1 MKDIIKHIFFGT
13 PSRLKRSIVLGKK
26 FLSRLFTHLDP
37 KLKEQ
42 LILVLF
48 LVLLL
53 IPGEIIY
60 KSVVTKSYQFND
72 TEANTSRNADKV
84 YPQYVEDISH
94 SALYYFSQSAMASDN
109 DLSEIELSP
118 IVTENSNFV
127 VYDGGFLD
135 NSVSTSGTASDY
147 KLTRNQIMSYTV
159 QDGDTPG
166 KIASEFGIS
175 TNTIIWANNLKN
187 GNLIKP
193 GQDLVI
199 LPVSGVQYT
208 VKSGDT
214 LSKVASTY
222 KVDAEKIKEFNNLP
236 GDALAKGDV
245 LIIPDGKMTTVASA
259 AKSGA
264 TTTASNNKGT
274 EITNADMANAKG
286 YFIFPTT
293 GLNWGVLH
301 PYNAVDIANH
311 CGTPVYAAADG
322 IVTVITNDNGWNSGY
337 GNHIRIQHPNGSL
350 TLYAHLSVVNVKV
363 GQSVTQGQ
371 VIGAIGNTGNVTGP
385 TGCHLHFEV
394 RGMVNPFAK

>member
-1 MKDIIKHIFFGT
+1 MKDILKNIFSGIYFATKRGILFVKNLLLQLLIKCN
-13 PSRLKRSIVLGKK
+13 
-26 FLSRLFTHLDP
+26 P

-42 LILVLF
+42 LLLVLF
-48 LVLLL
+48 LVGLL

-72 TEANTSRNADKV
+72 TEANTSRNSTKA
-84 YPQYVEDISH
+84 YPQYVEDINH
-94 SALYYFSQSAMASDN
+94 SALYYFSQSAMASDA
-109 DLSEIELSP
+109 EL
-118 IVTENSNFV
+118 TEMATNTSGEQNSNFI

-135 NSVSTSGTASDY
+135 NSIASADNTSSS
-147 KLTRNQIMSYTV
+147 KLNRRSVMTYTV
-159 QDGDTPG
+159 QNGDTPG

-175 TNTIIWANNLKN
+175 INTLIWANNLKN

-193 GQDLVI
+193 GQELVI
-199 LPVSGVQYT
+199 LPVSGIQYT

-214 LSKVASTY
+214 LGKIASTY
-222 KVDAEKIKEFNNLP
+222 KVDAAKIQEFNGLS
-236 GDALAKGDV
+236 GDILVKGEV

-264 TTTASNNKGT
+264 ATAEGT
-274 EITNADMANAKG
+274 EITNADVTSTKG

-293 GLNWGVLH
+293 GLNWGELH

-311 CGTPVYAAADG
+311 CGTPVYAAASG
-322 IVTVITNDNGWNSGY
+322 IATLAIGNNAWNSGY
-337 GNHIRIQHPNGSL
+337 GNYIKIQHPNGSL
-350 TLYAHLSVVNVKV
+350 TLYAHLSVVSIKE

-385 TGCHLHFEV
+385 TGCHLHFEI
-394 RGMVNPFAK
+394 RGMTNPFAK

>member
-1 MKDIIKHIFFGT
+1 MKDIIKHIFFGL
-13 PSRLKRSIVLGKK
+13 PSRLKRSIVLGKE

-48 LVLLL
+48 LVLSLV
-53 IPGEIIY
+53 PGEMIY
-60 KSVVTKSYQFND
+60 KRVVTKSYQFND
-72 TEANTSRNADKV
+72 TEANTSRNADKA

-118 IVTENSNFV
+118 IVAENSNFV

-135 NSVSTSGTASDY
+135 NSVSAVGTTNGS
-147 KLTRNQIMSYTV
+147 KLTRNQVMTYTV
-159 QDGDTPG
+159 QAGDTPG

-175 TNTIIWANNLKN
+175 INTIIWANNLKN

-214 LSKVASTY
+214 LGKVASTY

-236 GDALAKGDV
+236 GDALVKGDI
-245 LIIPDGKMTTVASA
+245 LIIPDGKVATIASSITT
-259 AKSGA
+259 
-264 TTTASNNKGT
+264 NKGAA
-274 EITNADMANAKG
+274 ITNTDIVSTKTG

-293 GLNWGVLH
+293 GWDWGELH

-322 IVTVITNDNGWNSGY
+322 IVTVITNNNGWNSGY